1 MHDAGV
7 YSYLMSLKLPFYL
20 LVSLIFISGQCH
32 ADDNM
37 IDDAY
42 TAYKNRDDKTLAPY
56 IESMQGQPLAAYPE
70 YWYLLLNLDQTD
82 PATIQG
88 FLTRYSDTPFAD
100 RLRQEWL
107 KTLGQQQ
114 NWPLFLAELPKLTSV
129 DTANNCYAALAQ
141 AGDKEILEN
150 AKPLW
155 FNANDQPSNCD
166 DLFVIMR
173 AKGILTDSDVWSR
186 MRMIFQANR
195 ISIAKA
201 AAGYL
206 STPPNAAKL
215 KLFDRVAE
223 NPQRVLEKKNI
234 STKTRLGRE
243 LALYALERLA
253 HSQPDL
259 AVEFWEK
266 IRTNFNMD
274 DQKYAWGRLAMQAAR
289 NHKPEALEW
298 YKQADPAALDNDQMA
313 WKARADLRASDW
325 NSLLTTIAAMPPA
338 LQEDAAWRFWKARAL
353 KETGNKAAADAILL
367 PLSKE
372 RQFYGQLAIEELG
385 PVMSAP
391 TVPYHPTEAEIGAIE
406 KLPSVQRALIL
417 YNHGLRWESR
427 QEWQWTVRNMDD
439 KRLIA
444 AAEFAFRQEWY
455 DLAISTADKTQLT
468 HDFALRY
475 PTPYREQVQNYAR
488 ENQLDEAWVYGLV
501 RQESRFVSEAHSGM
515 GATGLMQLM
524 PATAKWIAK
533 KIGFGQFQTNM
544 IHQLE
549 TNIQFGTYYLRHILD
564 VMNGQ
569 SVMATAAYNAGPG
582 RAKRWVD
589 DTPLE
594 GAIYIETIPFF
605 ETRDYV
611 KKVMSNAQYY
621 AQRLGTQV
629 QSIKQRLGTVSS
641 VSTGQNDVAGTDD
654 NKE

>member
-1 MHDAGV
+1 
-7 YSYLMSLKLPFYL
+7 MSLKLPFYL
-20 LVSLIFISGQCH
+20 LASLIFISGQCR
-32 ADDNM
+32 ADDTL
-37 IDDAY
+37 IDEAY
-42 TAYKNRDDKTLAPY
+42 TAYKNRDDKTLSPY
-56 IESMQGQPLAAYPE
+56 IESMQGQPLAPYPE
-70 YWYLLLNLDQTD
+70 YWHLLLNIDQTD
-82 PATIQG
+82 APTIQG
-88 FLTRYSDTPFAD
+88 FLARYSDTPFAD
-100 RLRQEWL
+100 KLRQEWL
-107 KTLGQQQ
+107 KTLGKQK

-141 AGDKEILEN
+141 DGDQDTLLN
-150 AKPLW
+150 AKQLW
-155 FNANDQPSNCD
+155 FSANDQPSNCD
-166 DLFVIMR
+166 DLFEVMR
-173 AKGILTDSDVWSR
+173 AKGILTDSDVWER

-195 ISIAKA
+195 ISVAKA

-206 STPPNAAKL
+206 STPPNATKL

-223 NPQRVLEKKNI
+223 NPQRMLEKKNI
-234 STKTRLGRE
+234 STKSRLGRE
-243 LALYALERLA
+243 LVLYALERIA

-266 IRTNFNMD
+266 MRADFNRE

-289 NHKPEALEW
+289 NHKTEALAW
-298 YKQADPAALDNDQMA
+298 FKQADSTPLDNDQMA
-313 WKARADLRASDW
+313 WKARAALRAGDW
-325 NSLLTTIAAMPPA
+325 DSLLATIAAMPPP
-338 LQEDAAWRFWKARAL
+338 LQEDSAWRFWKARAL
-353 KETGNKAAADAILL
+353 KETGNKTMADALLL

-372 RQFYGQLAIEELG
+372 RNFYGQLAIDELG
-385 PVMSAP
+385 AVMSTP
-391 TVPYHPTEAEIGAIE
+391 TIAYHATEAEVGAIE
-406 KLPSVQRALIL
+406 KLPAVQRALIL
-417 YNHGLRWESR
+417 YRHGLRWESR
-427 QEWQWTVRNMDD
+427 QEWQWTVRTMDD
-439 KRLIA
+439 KHLIA

-455 DLAISTADKTQLT
+455 DLAINTADKTQLT

-475 PTPYREQVQNYAR
+475 PMPYRDQMQNYVR
-488 ENQLDEAWVYGLV
+488 ENQLDEAWVYGLI

-515 GATGLMQLM
+515 GASGLMQVM

-533 KIGFGQFQTNM
+533 KIGFGRFQTNM

-594 GAIYIETIPFF
+594 GAIYIETIPFL

-629 QSIKQRLGTVSS
+629 QPIKQRLGTVT
-641 VSTGQNDVAGTDD
+641 STSNSQSDVTTTDD